1 MTASVRLVDKPAG
14 VTSHDVVA
22 RIKHGLPRGVRVG
35 HAGTLDPFATGLLLI
50 LIGRAT
56 RTQRFFMG
64 LDKEYLV
71 TAKFG
76 ARSNTGDTEG
86 TIMETGVVPEGDLE
100 LPTGDMLQTPPDFSA
115 VRVGGRRAYELAR
128 AGEEVQLEARPITVS
143 RFEELERRPTER
155 DYLIRCSSGTYIRS
169 LIADLGDAY
178 CVSLRRTQIGPFDVP
193 GQAGVELDLLAAL
206 TQILPVDKV
215 DENSASLIGHGRPM
229 ETSREVGETVAIV
242 GPNGLVAIGEVKE
255 AGLLSSI
262 AGFVG

>member
-22 RIKHGLPRGVRVG
+22 QIKHSLPRGVRVG

-71 TAKFG
+71 TARFG

-86 TIMETGVVPEGDLE
+86 EITETGVLPVGDIE

-128 AGEEVQLEARPITVS
+128 AGEEVELQARPITVT

-169 LIADLGDAY
+169 LVADLGDAY
-178 CVSLRRTQIGPFDVP
+178 CVSLRRTQIGPFEVP
-193 GQAGVELDLLAAL
+193 GQAGLDLELLAAL
-206 TQILPVDKV
+206 GEILPLENVDA
-215 DENSASLIGHGRPM
+215 NNASLIGHGRPM
-229 ETSREVGETVAIV
+229 ETDRELGETVTIV
-242 GPNGLVAIGEVKE
+242 GPEGLVAIGEVKE
-255 AGLLSSI
+255 PGLLSSV